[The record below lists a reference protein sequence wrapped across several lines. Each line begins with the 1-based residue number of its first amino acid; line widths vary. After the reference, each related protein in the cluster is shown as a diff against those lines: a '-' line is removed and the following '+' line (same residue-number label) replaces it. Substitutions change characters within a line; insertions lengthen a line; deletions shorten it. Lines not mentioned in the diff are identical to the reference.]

1 MAIARHEESSAR
13 LTPRDLYR
21 LRHSYLM
28 AQRAAMRAQY
38 AQLQFRELSLELE
51 RRYGLLDC
59 EALLDIQTGAITQ
72 ASINGATEEVNSG
85 PADDADTGTP

>member
-1 MAIARHEESSAR
+1 MAIARQEEGSAR

-21 LRHSYLM
+21 LRHSCLM

-59 EALLDIQTGAITQ
+59 EALLDIRTGAITQ
-72 ASINGATEEVNSG
+72 TPTNGSTKEVSSG